1 MFGELRMEDVW
12 LGWKHRNESR
22 MNEAMLGG
30 AKATSVDPQ
39 NPRSN
44 VFNGLKLLLNK
55 RNLTG
60 FPTRVWSSP
69 KRLLPTSDFRMATL
83 RDPNIPTLYC

>member
-1 MFGELRMEDVW
+1 MEDVW

-30 AKATSVDPQ
+30 GGGAKATSVDPQ
-39 NPRSN
+39 NPCSN

-60 FPTRVWSSP
+60 FFNQSFHLREDFQLQISSWQ
-69 KRLLPTSDFRMATL
+69 L
-83 RDPNIPTLYC
+83 

>member
-1 MFGELRMEDVW
+1 MEDVW

-22 MNEAMLGG
+22 MNCNVGG

-44 VFNGLKLLLNK
+44 VINGLKLPLNK

-69 KRLLPTSDFRMATL
+69 KR
-83 RDPNIPTLYC
+83 